1 MKNKKLLLL
10 RTLAN
15 EDIWLKVAMR
25 TVFASIK
32 GVDLYKGT
40 LHIK

>member
-25 TVFASIK
+25 TVFAIK